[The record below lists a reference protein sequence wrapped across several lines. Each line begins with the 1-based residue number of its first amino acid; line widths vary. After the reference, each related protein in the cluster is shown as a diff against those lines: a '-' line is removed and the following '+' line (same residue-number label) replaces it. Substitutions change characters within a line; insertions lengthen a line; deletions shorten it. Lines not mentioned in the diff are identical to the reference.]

1 MIDTSK
7 LLGALQRHIGASN
20 GIPASILA
28 RELGCNLRHVR
39 ALITE
44 LRMEGIAVCGHPAS
58 GYFIAQNNDELETTC
73 EFLHARAM
81 SSLLLSSR
89 MRKIPMADLLGQ
101 LHLPT

>member
-1 MIDTSK
+1 MTDTVK
-7 LLGALQRHIGASN
+7 LLGALQKHIGANN
-20 GIPASILA
+20 GISARALA

-44 LRMEGIAVCGHPAS
+44 LRMEGIAVCGHPNS
-58 GYFIAQNNDELETTC
+58 GYFIAATPEELDTTC

>member
-1 MIDTSK
+1 MTTTTQ
-7 LLGALQRHIGASN
+7 LLAALQEHIGAAH
-20 GIPASILA
+20 GITAAALA
-28 RELGCNLRHVR
+28 QQLGCPPRLVR
-39 ALITE
+39 ARVTE
-44 LRMEGIAVCGHPAS
+44 LRMEGIAVCGHPSS
-58 GYFIAQNNDELETTC
+58 GYFIAATPEELDTTC

>member
-1 MIDTSK
+1 MTTPSH
-7 LLGALQRHIGASN
+7 LLTALQTHIGADN
-20 GIPASILA
+20 GIGALALA
-28 RELGCNLRHVR
+28 RQIGCNARQVR
-39 ALITE
+39 SLITE
-44 LRMEGIAVCGHPAS
+44 LRLEGIAICGHPAS
-58 GYFIAQNNDELETTC
+58 GYYIAATAEELDSTC

>member
-7 LLGALQRHIGASN
+7 LLTTLQTHIGASS
-20 GIPASILA
+20 GISAHSLA

-58 GYFIAQNNDELETTC
+58 GYFIAQNNDELDTTC

-89 MRKIPMADLLGQ
+89 MRKIPMADLIGQ